1 MKHAT
6 LDATA
11 RHYDDLIPAHER
23 GSFATRLQATRHT
36 IAIGDQLR
44 DARALAG
51 MTIPQVAALARV
63 GTSTASHLERGDPD
77 VSIDR
82 LRRVA
87 LALGLRLSIDLS
99 HLTSIEV
106 PGGSS

>member
-6 LDATA
+6 LDAMV
-11 RHYDDLIPAHER
+11 RHHDVRVPPDER
-23 GSFATRLQATRHT
+23 VAFATRLQANRHA

-51 MTIPQVAALARV
+51 MTLRDVAARAHMSA
-63 GTSTASHLERGDPD
+63 STASRLERGDPD

-87 LALGLRLSIDLS
+87 SALGFHLSIDFRS
-99 HLTSIEV
+99 PEEH
-106 PGGSS
+106 